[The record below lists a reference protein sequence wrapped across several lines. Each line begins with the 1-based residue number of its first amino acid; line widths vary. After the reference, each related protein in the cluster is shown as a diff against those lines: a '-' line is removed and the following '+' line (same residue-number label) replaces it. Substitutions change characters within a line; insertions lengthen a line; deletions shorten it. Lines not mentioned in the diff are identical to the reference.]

1 MTLML
6 TLKMQYLANKEKLKF
21 LILRHVKSV
30 GEQVLNQAP
39 FQKIVQHVEVADKL
53 EELLEHLLEISHKLL
68 NVLHVMEL
76 GKLLQIHV

>member
-30 GEQVLNQAP
+30 EEQEPNQVP
-39 FQKIVQHVEVADKL
+39 DQKLVQHVGEVDKL
-53 EELLEHLLEISHKLL
+53 EELREHLLVISHR
-68 NVLHVMEL
+68 
-76 GKLLQIHV
+76 